1 MRDTAK
7 PREMFIR
14 GLRNSREMEK
24 MKNEIVEFIRKT
36 VKDANAA
43 GVVVGLSGGADSS
56 LVATLCVRAL
66 DENRVLGVIM
76 PMVFTPAQDIDDARE
91 LAEWL
96 GIRTEFVNIQDIGE
110 AFAEQLG
117 IDENDLKQRIPMA
130 NIRARIRMV
139 VLYYYANLHN
149 YLVAGTGDRSERLI
163 GYFTKYG
170 DGGVDFSPIGHLY
183 KTQVRELSKHL
194 GIPGKIA
201 YKPSSPQLYPGHKAT
216 DEIPLEYEE
225 LDPVLVGLFD
235 RKLPPRE
242 VSRLTSVPVK
252 VVEEVLRR
260 FERSKHKRAC
270 PPMVRGNG

>member
-1 MRDTAK
+1 MKKLGKDV
-7 PREMFIR
+7 
-14 GLRNSREMEK
+14 LRLDFERTT
-24 MKNEIVEFIRKT
+24 NEIVEFIRKT
-36 VKDANAA
+36 VKDADAA
-43 GVVVGLSGGADSS
+43 GVVVGLSGGVDSS

-66 DENRVLGVIM
+66 GENRVLGVIM
-76 PMVFTPAQDIDDARE
+76 PMVFTPVQDIDDAKE
-91 LAEWL
+91 LAGWL
-96 GIRTEFVNIQDIGE
+96 GIRTEIVNIQDISE
-110 AFAEQLG
+110 AFSRELG
-117 IDENDLKQRIPMA
+117 IDQNDLKQRIPMA

-139 VLYYYANLHN
+139 TLYYYANLHN

-183 KTQVRELSKHL
+183 KTQVRELARHL
-194 GIPGKIA
+194 GIPDKIA

-216 DEIPLEYEE
+216 DEIPIGYEE

-242 VSRLTSVPVK
+242 VSQLTGVSLK

-260 FERSKHKRAC
+260 FEGSKHKRTS
-270 PPMVRGNG
+270 PPMVRE

>member
-1 MRDTAK
+1 MKKLGKNALKFDFERTA
-7 PREMFIR
+7 
-14 GLRNSREMEK
+14 
-24 MKNEIVEFIRKT
+24 NEIVEFIRKT
-36 VKDANAA
+36 VKDADAA
-43 GVVVGLSGGADSS
+43 GVVVGLSGGTDSS

-66 DENRVLGVIM
+66 GENRVLGVIM
-76 PMVFTPAQDIDDARE
+76 PMVFTPAQDIDDAKE

-96 GIRTEFVNIQDIGE
+96 GIRTEFVSIQDISE
-110 AFAEQLG
+110 AFSRQLG

-149 YLVAGTGDRSERLI
+149 CLVAGTGDRSERLI

-170 DGGVDFSPIGHLY
+170 DGGVDFSPISHLY

-194 GIPGKIA
+194 GIPDKIV
-201 YKPSSPQLYPGHKAT
+201 YKPSSPQLYPRHKVT
-216 DEIPLEYEE
+216 DEIPLGYEE

-242 VSRLTSVPVK
+242 VSRLTGVPIK
-252 VVEEVLRR
+252 VVEEVVRR
-260 FERSKHKRAC
+260 FERSKHKRTY
-270 PPMVRGNG
+270 PPMVRE